1 MALSNSPVF
10 AQTPKTATVNVA
22 TANAN
27 YDGTGTV
34 TTLLTA
40 GSDGALVTGL
50 VAQATATQSTA
61 NRLDLL
67 LSKDAGSTWKPIDNA
82 LMASFTLATTT
93 AQTKLTFVDKTV
105 PDAALRLEG
114 GDKLGVTVKVS
125 QAVQFTAEY
134 TNF

>member
-1 MALSNSPVF
+1 MALSNNPVF
-10 AQTPKTATVNVA
+10 AQTPKTATVTVA
-22 TANAN
+22 TANTN

-40 GSDGALVTGL
+40 GADGALVTGL

-67 LSKDAGSTWKPIDNA
+67 LSKDAGTTWKPIDNA
-82 LMASFTLATTT
+82 VMAAFTLATTT
-93 AQTKLTFVDKTV
+93 AQTKVTFVDKTV

-114 GDKLGVTVKVS
+114 SDKLGATVKVS